1 MLLTG
6 DQMLQTASAKCI
18 AAVLVHSGTQ
28 GSTPLIKADI
38 PGDYAHTETQTPYCF
53 SLIKVF
59 HFVLICFSL
68 FFLNSSLL

>member
-1 MLLTG
+1 
-6 DQMLQTASAKCI
+6 MLQTASAKCI

-53 SLIKVF
+53 SISFCVNLFLVMF
-59 HFVLICFSL
+59 FLL
-68 FFLNSSLL
+68 FF

>member
-1 MLLTG
+1 MVDLLITIKSMTFVFQLLLSG

-38 PGDYAHTETQTPYCF
+38 PGDY
-53 SLIKVF
+53 
-59 HFVLICFSL
+59 
-68 FFLNSSLL
+68 